1 MGVCSGCA
9 ILFRNLAEE
18 KCMKCKKLSKASS
31 AVEREA
37 IEAEPQ
43 CEVCSVVFP
52 FMKNVL
58 CGAYRE
64 RELLSLSSTASSTST
79 TADEILSRTAIFQA
93 SANQH
98 RLNQPMTKN
107 KGLQAAEAARI
118 KAKITCLQKQAKADV
133 VTVEATFFYY
143 PKNGNAAKKAQ
154 LLPDFKKYFGSDS
167 AKSLL
172 DGTRNTLAK
181 TWSTTPSANINGLK
195 LNFEDMLKYRVW
207 NCDSKSVINFKP
219 TEEHL
224 AGTFDAMYSGLR
236 SESKVSDGD
245 FKDRKLSL
253 RVYAHEVLLIVDDED
268 LYYQSAQLSACHS
281 VARSMSRNQTST
293 KHKASGSLSA
303 TTEYTSA
310 FLPRKLLQYFRLN
323 FIDMSSIGPLS
334 PLMLQEILLK

>member
-98 RLNQPMTKN
+98 RLDQPMTKN

-195 LNFEDMLKYRVW
+195 LNFED
-207 NCDSKSVINFKP
+207 
-219 TEEHL
+219 
-224 AGTFDAMYSGLR
+224 GLR